1 MGNEKETEIVEDIAS
16 DRVLDL
22 AREALRKDKK
32 KLRISKI
39 CSIVVPILIGILLI
53 GYPIITHNINADR
66 NERYWKQMISQA
78 EISYNEL
85 EKEESDSIEEINDKK
100 KGRFYW
106 IDNATVTGTY
116 ILKQDEKIIVI
127 EEHYLYEDI
136 ECVLYVTN
144 RESSIVELNKQ
155 NITLNGLSTFKDY
168 FLIKYGIFEGSIYGN
183 FNSIYKYQF
192 IINSTDTSTIEA
204 IFSNLTNN

>member
-100 KGRFYW
+100 KGKFYW
-106 IDNATVTGTY
+106 IDNVTVTGTY

-144 RESSIVELNKQ
+144 KESKVQGISRD
-155 NITLNGLSTFKDY
+155 NISYNNFFYMSYCIINYAF
-168 FLIKYGIFEGSIYGN
+168 FEKSIYGIMV
-183 FNSIYKYQF
+183 SDYKYQF

-204 IFSNLTNN
+204 IFSNLTKN